1 MLNFNV
7 WDFIVKGG
15 IIIPIFTNIYLY
27 YIFDLWFEKVV
38 KPKAK
43 GFANYCG
50 KSKWKYFMMYHK
62 ATKKIQRR

>member
-1 MLNFNV
+1 
-7 WDFIVKGG
+7 VKGG

-50 KSKWKYFMMYHK
+50 KSK
-62 ATKKIQRR
+62 